1 MAGAPL
7 ILARTF
13 AEAHAYAMEDLGLS
27 KGQYRVVNS
36 AAGLSGIR
44 GCDLHLVPGYEGRFD
59 RFKIAGAL
67 RYTGLNVI
75 DVAKERAEAAEA
87 TPPLIYGRLS
97 PEELAE
103 FFGIDAEDDVTFTP
117 VLEPEGFVPPEFLTA
132 SDVIALAANPDKPA
146 AEVLAPAPET
156 KQEEGVKRRRRRCR
170 VKGCDALVEPDDV
183 FRHVQF
189 GERPRCSHDPAD
201 GSWRSTPRLAD
212 DRQQRRSRLLPC
224 LVLRRRGRRGACFA

>member
-67 RYTGLNVI
+67 RYTRLNVI
-75 DVAKERAEAAEA
+75 DVAKERAGAALVEGWSDDEQTA
-87 TPPLIYGRLS
+87 S
-97 PEELAE
+97 PE
-103 FFGIDAEDDVTFTP
+103 DVQSILGLSEIEALEA
-117 VLEPEGFVPPEFLTA
+117 VLEPEGFEPPELLTA

-146 AEVLAPAPET
+146 AEVLTPASEAE
-156 KQEEGVKRRRRRCR
+156 QEEGVKRRRRRCK
-170 VKGCDALVEPDDV
+170 VKGCGALVEPDDV
-183 FRHVQF
+183 EAHAA
-189 GERPRCSHDPAD
+189 SHAE
-201 GSWRSTPRLAD
+201 A
-212 DRQQRRSRLLPC
+212 
-224 LVLRRRGRRGACFA
+224 